1 MQPIRVGIVGVGTVA
16 REQHIPSILANPA
29 YVFAAASS
37 PNSQAAGVSNFVSMQ
52 EMLSQVKHLDAVAIC
67 TPPQAHYEAAKL
79 ALQSGKHVLL
89 EKPPCTSVAQLSH
102 LVALAAAEKLSLYQT
117 WHSQHAP
124 GVALVLQLLRR
135 RRLHCVRVTWKED
148 VRLWHPGQTW
158 MWQAGGFGV
167 LDPGI
172 NALSILTHLIDEPI
186 LPESSI
192 LFIPENCE
200 TPIAASVSMR
210 CESGAVIDIEL
221 DLRHVGVQTWDI
233 DFNTNAGPIKLSAGG
248 SELHVDDVSVL
259 QAFAN
264 LRNEYASIYARF
276 ADLVRAKR
284 SEVDARPMQL
294 VADIFLLGKRVMV
307 EPFLGAVP

>member
-16 REQHIPSILANPA
+16 REQHIPSILTNPA

-37 PNSQAAGVSNFVSMQ
+37 PNSQAAGVPNFPSIQ
-52 EMLSQVKHLDAVAIC
+52 EMLSQVKDLDAVAIC

-89 EKPPCTSVAQLSH
+89 EKPPCTSIAQLSH
-102 LVALAAAEKLSLYQT
+102 LVALAATEKLSLYQT

-124 GVALVLQLLRR
+124 GVALVLQLLRQSAG
-135 RRLHCVRVTWKED
+135 LNCGVRVTWKED

-158 MWQAGGFGV
+158 MWQPGGFGV

-192 LFIPENCE
+192 LFIPENCD

-210 CESGAVIDIEL
+210 CESGAIIDVEL

-233 DFNTNAGPIKLSAGG
+233 GIQYERRPHQADRPAAANCAWTMFLCCKRLPTCATNTPRSTRDSLIWCEPSVARWMRVPCSWWPTSSCWANA
-248 SELHVDDVSVL
+248 
-259 QAFAN
+259 
-264 LRNEYASIYARF
+264 
-276 ADLVRAKR
+276 
-284 SEVDARPMQL
+284 
-294 VADIFLLGKRVMV
+294 
-307 EPFLGAVP
+307 